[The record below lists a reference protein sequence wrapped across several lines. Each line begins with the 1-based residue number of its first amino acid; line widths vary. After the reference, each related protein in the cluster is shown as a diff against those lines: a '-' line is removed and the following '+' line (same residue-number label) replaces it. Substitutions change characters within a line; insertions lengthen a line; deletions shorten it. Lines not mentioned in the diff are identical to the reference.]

1 MSQILRL
8 ICGTEVS
15 HHSWKY
21 RHLHNKW
28 SNFCCQQ
35 KGTVRPIMNRPYSFF
50 VSQMKALGQTLQ
62 STYKMYGIISLPI
75 HPDTLK
81 SRIQCELDCHCHH
94 LLFTLPQCIYL
105 PRYEADQTPD
115 IKKFAN
121 TFTISHC
128 RNQAILKKVFRK
140 WGFSC
145 QVCVARGAA
154 VAFLNG
160 SFHSKETLTR
170 KQKMQTGR
178 QTLKIVEQRRKDGLK
193 KGVIERKEHTGISTG
208 CIQPQAAVKQPN
220 VCE

>member
-28 SNFCCQQ
+28 SNFCCQH

-115 IKKFAN
+115 IKKVCQHIHYITLQKLGNLKESVQKVGIQLLGLCCQRCSCSLLEWIISFKGN
-121 TFTISHC
+121 TD
-128 RNQAILKKVFRK
+128 KKT
-140 WGFSC
+140 
-145 QVCVARGAA
+145 
-154 VAFLNG
+154 
-160 SFHSKETLTR
+160 E
-170 KQKMQTGR
+170 
-178 QTLKIVEQRRKDGLK
+178 
-193 KGVIERKEHTGISTG
+193 
-208 CIQPQAAVKQPN
+208 N
-220 VCE
+220 VDRATDT